1 MEQSLT
7 ELSVAE
13 FMDRLAGSEPTPGG
27 GAAAALAGALGAGL
41 ASMVCHFTAGKPEF
55 AEVAA
60 EVAGILDEAEAAR
73 AALEFG
79 VDSDAAAFGVV
90 AKAYTLPRGTDAERR
105 ARTAAIRAASLGA
118 ARAPLEVARL
128 AARVLDLCERLAEIG
143 NPKVLSDVVV
153 AAFLARAALHG
164 AAANVKVNLPLIQGD
179 AFGDEARAELDRLL
193 QGRDAQVRT
202 VVAKVSHRG

>member
-7 ELSVAE
+7 ELSVSE
-13 FMDRLAGSEPTPGG
+13 FMDRLAAGEPTPGG

-41 ASMVCHFTAGKPEF
+41 ASMVCHFTADKPEF

-90 AKAYTLPRGTDAERR
+90 AKAYKLPRGTEAERR
-105 ARTAAIRAASLGA
+105 ARQAAIRAASLGA

-153 AAFLARAALHG
+153 AAFLAQAALHG
-164 AAANVKVNLPLIQGD
+164 AAANVEVNLPLIQGD
-179 AFGDEARAELDRLL
+179 AFGEEARAELDHLL

-202 VVAKVSHRG
+202 VVAKVRHRG